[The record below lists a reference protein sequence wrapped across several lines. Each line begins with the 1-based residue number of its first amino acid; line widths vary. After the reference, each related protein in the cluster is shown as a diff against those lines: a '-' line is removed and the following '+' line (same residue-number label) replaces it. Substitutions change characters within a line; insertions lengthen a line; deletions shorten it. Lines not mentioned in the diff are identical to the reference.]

1 MQQPPSGQ
9 DWPQQGQQPY
19 GYGQPSQPLPPNTQ
33 WGQQPSQYPPQQGQ
47 WQQPYGQPP
56 PAPGWQPPQPPKK
69 SRKGLWIV
77 LGIVAALVIF
87 GCIGISAVVSQASKN
102 VNTAVN
108 NAQATVDTSL
118 TQLPTSQPTQ
128 AATQPASGGKWTT
141 THTFTG
147 NGIKKT
153 AVFTAPSDWK
163 ILWKCNPSSFTG
175 GVYNVI
181 VTVYGSD
188 GSLQDIAINAT
199 CKSGTTS
206 GETEEHNGG
215 PIYLDVNSEADWTI
229 QVQEQK

>member
-9 DWPQQGQQPY
+9 NWPQQGQSQY
-19 GYGQPSQPLPPNTQ
+19 GYGQPSQPLPPNT
-33 WGQQPSQYPPQQGQ
+33 QYPPQQGQ

-56 PAPGWQPPQPPKK
+56 PGAGWQPPQPPKK

-77 LGIVAALVIF
+77 LGIVAALVVF
-87 GCIGISAVVSQASKN
+87 GCIGISAVVSQASN
-102 VNTAVN
+102 SVNTAAN
-108 NAQATVDTSL
+108 NAQATVNAAE
-118 TQLPTSQPTQ
+118 TQLPTSAPTQ

-153 AVFTAPSDWK
+153 GIFTAPSDWK
-163 ILWKCNPSSFTG
+163 ILWKCNPASFTG

-188 GSLQDIAINAT
+188 GSLQDVAINAT
-199 CKSGTTS
+199 CKSGSTS
-206 GETEEHNGG
+206 GETEEHSGG
-215 PIYLDVNSEADWTI
+215 QIYLNVDSEADWTI
-229 QVQEQK
+229 QVQELK